1 MTKGCMLT
9 LANCSAMSCC
19 TALGP
24 GLFVPAHHLASSVQ
38 VVASGVAQ
46 NPTKPGALLGLYREH
61 RGWLAMPPNI
71 WTEKSAGMR
80 SSVVC
85 RRQRQQWA
93 SAEAAWQHQQ
103 SSSPQQ
109 GPWQH
114 QQNSSPQ

>member
-1 MTKGCMLT
+1 MLT
-9 LANCSAMSCC
+9 LASCSAMSCC

-46 NPTKPGALLGLYREH
+46 KPIKPGALLGLYSEH

-80 SSVVC
+80 SSVACGAAAFAVGVC
-85 RRQRQQWA
+85 RSSMAAPAQQQPSAA
-93 SAEAAWQHQQ
+93 S
-103 SSSPQQ
+103 
-109 GPWQH
+109 GQH
-114 QQNSSPQ
+114 QQNSSRDRGS